1 MTKNVTAT
9 IDSSEKEYRFLPEIS
24 AHSMHYLLS
33 FVLFLILPPQAFHKV
48 CRQKNEP
55 LSQFF
60 HWEPGKKII
69 MAHRTTPLPGY
80 SENTLAAMTHAYRI
94 APCAT
99 QEIDVR
105 MSKDSVLVLLHD
117 ATLERTTTGTGKLSD
132 FTYQELRKLELR
144 DETGKVL
151 LGQRIPRLEEL
162 LTFARGKVVLFLDK
176 KPETD
181 PIRMMKAVEKARML
195 GDVIVICYSVA
206 EAQFLHQRYPSLMLA
221 LGFNDTKAIETIE
234 KSGLPYQN
242 LVALTPGHLQ
252 PQAFYDRIHA
262 MGIMTSVGTNGNV
275 DTLPFTQAKPLYEQV
290 LQRGDIIC
298 TDSLQ
303 RVQTLFQ
310 P

>member
-1 MTKNVTAT
+1 MPAFPQFIALFCIT
-9 IDSSEKEYRFLPEIS
+9 IGMVIS
-24 AHSMHYLLS
+24 H
-33 FVLFLILPPQAFHKV
+33 P

-55 LSQFF
+55 LTQFF
-60 HWEPGKKII
+60 HWQPGKKLI

-80 SENTLAAMTHAYRI
+80 SENTLAAMQYTYRI

-105 MSKDSVLVLLHD
+105 MSKDSVLMLLHD

-151 LGQRIPRLEEL
+151 RRQRIPRLEEL
-162 LTFARGKVVLFLDK
+162 LAFARGKLVLFLDK

-195 GDVIVICYSVA
+195 NDVIVICYSVA

-221 LGFNDTKAIETIE
+221 LGFNDAKAIETIE
-234 KSGLPYQN
+234 KSGLPYHN
-242 LVALTPGHLQ
+242 LVALTPGKLQ
-252 PQAFYDRIHA
+252 PQGFYDRIHA
-262 MGIMTSVGTNGNV
+262 LGIMTSVGTNGNV
-275 DTLPFTQAKPLYEQV
+275 DTLPFTQAKPLYDQI